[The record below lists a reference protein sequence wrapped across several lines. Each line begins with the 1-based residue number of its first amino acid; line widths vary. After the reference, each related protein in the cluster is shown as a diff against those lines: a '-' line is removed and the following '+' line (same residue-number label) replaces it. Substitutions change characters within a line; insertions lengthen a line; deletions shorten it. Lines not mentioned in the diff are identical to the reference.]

1 MRRIRFG
8 TRSLLILVTAC
19 AFLMPLAIA
28 AVRAYR
34 LASGSRIVLTR
45 AASDP
50 AFDSRY
56 RVAILYDCVASSPIS
71 VYIEKSSQNIER
83 SDLPFFCTREV
94 WVRTDGRRATCV
106 MDLKVNGELIVPM
119 EGVQVFSAD
128 LPQLPQKQ
136 VMTKEQYLVLAG
148 SDGLPKSDDELWNA
162 LHLEAS
168 KH

>member
-1 MRRIRFG
+1 
-8 TRSLLILVTAC
+8 
-19 AFLMPLAIA
+19 
-28 AVRAYR
+28 
-34 LASGSRIVLTR
+34 
-45 AASDP
+45 
-50 AFDSRY
+50 
-56 RVAILYDCVASSPIS
+56 
-71 VYIEKSSQNIER
+71 
-83 SDLPFFCTREV
+83 
-94 WVRTDGRRATCV
+94 

-148 SDGLPKSDDELWNA
+148 SDVLPKSDDELWNA